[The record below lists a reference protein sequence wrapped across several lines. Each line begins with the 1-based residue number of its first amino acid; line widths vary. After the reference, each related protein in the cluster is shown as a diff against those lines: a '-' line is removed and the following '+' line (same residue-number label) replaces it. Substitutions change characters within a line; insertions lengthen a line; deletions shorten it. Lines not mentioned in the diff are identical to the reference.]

1 MARQIRIDQIADYAR
16 GNLEKLVVAATL
28 YADGQLKEKT
38 PVGDTGNLRSAW
50 QKEIDRPNLTGRV
63 FNNLIYAEPVVAG
76 TSLPPSWGGQYR
88 TRQGAQPYLD
98 MVAKNVQTYVD
109 AEAARIDR
117 QS

>member
-1 MARQIRIDQIADYAR
+1 VARQIRIDQIADYAR

-38 PVGDTGNLRSAW
+38 PVDTGRLRLSW

-63 FNNLIYAEPVVAG
+63 FSNLAYAEPVVKG
-76 TSLPPSWGGQYR
+76 TNLPPSWGGEYR
-88 TRQGAQPYLD
+88 TRQDAQPYLD
-98 MVAKNVQTYVD
+98 MVEKNVQTYVD
-109 AEAARIDR
+109 AEAARINR